1 MKGQLFVISAP
12 SGTGKSTI
20 LEELQREMPSLG
32 YSVSHTTR
40 KPREGEQE
48 GRDYYF
54 VSRERF
60 KELADQGAFVEWAA
74 VYGDFYGTSFASF
87 QEKLDCGMDVLLD
100 LDIQG
105 AGAIKQHF
113 PASVLIFIVPP
124 SLEVLESRLRN
135 RGTDGQE
142 VIRARLKKAKE
153 EIAGFE
159 QYDHVVI
166 NDKLDQAVAE
176 VRAVVM
182 SQWTSTS
189 RRMSLI
195 KELFGL

>member
-74 VYGDFYGTSFASF
+74 VYRDFYGTSFASF
-87 QEKLDCGMDVLLD
+87 QKKLDRGMDVLLD

-135 RGTDGQE
+135 RATDQQE
-142 VIRARLKKAKE
+142 VIRARLKKARE
-153 EIAGFE
+153 EIAGFL

-166 NDKLDQAVAE
+166 NDRLDQAVAE

-182 SQWTSTS
+182 SEWSRTS

-195 KELFGL
+195 KKLFGL

>member
-20 LEELQREMPSLG
+20 LEELRREMPFLG

-54 VSRERF
+54 VGRESF
-60 KELADQGAFVEWAA
+60 KKLADHGAFVEWAA
-74 VYGDFYGTSFASF
+74 VYGDFYGTSFTSF
-87 QEKLDCGMDVLLD
+87 QGKLDRGMDVLLD
-100 LDIQG
+100 LDIKG
-105 AGAIKQHF
+105 AGAIKRHF

-135 RGTDGQE
+135 RGTDGKE

-182 SQWTSTS
+182 SEWSRTS
-189 RRMSLI
+189 RRMSLV

>member
-20 LEELQREMPSLG
+20 LEELRREMPFLG

-54 VSRERF
+54 VGRESF
-60 KELADQGAFVEWAA
+60 KKLADHGAFVEWAA
-74 VYGDFYGTSFASF
+74 VYGHFYGTSFTSF
-87 QEKLDCGMDVLLD
+87 QGKLDRGMDVLLD

-105 AGAIKQHF
+105 AGAIKRHF

-135 RGTDGQE
+135 RGTDGKE

-182 SQWTSTS
+182 SEWSRTS
-189 RRMSLI
+189 RRMSLV